1 MDCTH
6 YINLPNQPQLHQPHQ
21 LLLPASASLNL
32 TTLNLAGCTQVS
44 NNELR
49 VLATLTA
56 LTSLNL
62 GYCSD
67 NGSDNRL
74 RTTWSGRTT
83 GSTQVSDNGLR
94 ALAGLTALTSLNLEA
109 CRQVSDDGL
118 LALSSLTALT
128 SLNLK
133 ACRQVSDGG
142 LRALTASLTALTSLD
157 LSHLDYLTNY
167 GLHGLASLTAL
178 TSLNLRIL
186 LSCGERRDVRTSS
199 LHCPHQAQLG

>member
-1 MDCTH
+1 MASPTSTWLDVSKFRTKDCAHCPACPASPASTCTIFSECRTMDCTH

-94 ALAGLTALTSLNLEA
+94 ALAGLTALTGLNLGYCA
-109 CRQVSDDGL
+109 RVSDNGL
-118 LALSSLTALT
+118 EALY
-128 SLNLK
+128 NN
-133 ACRQVSDGG
+133 VS
-142 LRALTASLTALTSLD
+142 
-157 LSHLDYLTNY
+157 
-167 GLHGLASLTAL
+167 
-178 TSLNLRIL
+178 
-186 LSCGERRDVRTSS
+186 V
-199 LHCPHQAQLG
+199 